1 MRLPDAI
8 VKVLRSLRRHPFRVI
23 TAACVFAVA
32 GFAVAQPAWI
42 RHQLALSFNPQPAQY
57 SEIFFSDPAGVPGHL
72 VAGVPAHVPFAI
84 VNREGHAVTFTYS
97 VVVTAPGIHHLAE
110 QHQVVIGNNEK
121 AVLIASFEPKKP
133 DALYAVRILL
143 AKPVEFIEFHGR
155 TA

>member
-1 MRLPDAI
+1 MRLPDAM
-8 VKVLRSLRRHPFRVI
+8 VKVFRSLSRHPFRVA
-23 TAACVFAVA
+23 TAACMLAVAAFAVA
-32 GFAVAQPAWI
+32 RPAWVG
-42 RHQLALSFNPQPAQY
+42 HQLALSFNPRPAHY
-57 SEIFFSDPAGVPGHL
+57 SEIFFPNPAAVPGHL
-72 VAGVPAHVPFAI
+72 AVGVPTHVPFAI
-84 VNREGHAVTFTYS
+84 VNREGHTVKFTYS

-121 AVLIASFEPKKP
+121 AVLIASFELKEP